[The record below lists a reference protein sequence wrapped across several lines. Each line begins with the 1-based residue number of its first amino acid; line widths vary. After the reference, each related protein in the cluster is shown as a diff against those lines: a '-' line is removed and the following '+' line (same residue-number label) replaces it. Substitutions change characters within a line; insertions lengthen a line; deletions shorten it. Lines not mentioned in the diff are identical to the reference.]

1 MFAFV
6 VGGASTFMQLWRTL
20 LNVSTTDTL
29 VEFEKDTDQL
39 TNIEME
45 EHEMWSKS
53 SSQREST
60 QIRNNRRMPQSLSEK
75 DRSYIA
81 GIIFASVLAV
91 TLTVLAIVMWTIV
104 L

>member
-1 MFAFV
+1 MLSLSRAAMFAFV

-20 LNVSTTDTL
+20 LNVSTTETL

-39 TNIEME
+39 TSIEME
-45 EHEMWSKS
+45 EHEMWSKR

-60 QIRNNRRMPQSLSEK
+60 QIRNNS
-75 DRSYIA
+75 
-81 GIIFASVLAV
+81 ASVLAV
-91 TLTVLAIVMWTIV
+91 TLTALAIVMWTII